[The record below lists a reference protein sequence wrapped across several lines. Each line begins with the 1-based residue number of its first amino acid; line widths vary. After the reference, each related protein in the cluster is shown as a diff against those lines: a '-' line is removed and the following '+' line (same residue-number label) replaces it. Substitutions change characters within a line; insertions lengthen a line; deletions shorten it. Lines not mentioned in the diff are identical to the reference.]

1 MEVWKIREGL
11 YQSSKI
17 DDPKLFE
24 SFEFNAVIDLEGGFD
39 EIEKK
44 DLIYLYF
51 HFYDAPYLPSIKKLR
66 VVSNF
71 GFCLWRSG
79 ARVLVHCSQGRNR
92 SSLVNGV
99 ILNLLGFP
107 GGEAADII
115 TRARP
120 GALSNPMFR
129 IYVNSLR

>member
-17 DDPKLFE
+17 DDFELFE
-24 SFEFNAVIDLEGGFD
+24 SYKFEVVIDLEGGFD
-39 EIEKK
+39 NFPKP

-51 HFYDAPYLPSIKKLR
+51 HFYDAPWLPNLKRLNT
-66 VVSNF
+66 VSSL
-71 GFCLWRSG
+71 GFSLWRDG
-79 ARVLVHCSQGRNR
+79 AKVLVHCAQGMNR

-107 GGEAADII
+107 GKEAVEII
-115 TRARP
+115 TTARP
-120 GALSNPMFR
+120 GALLNPIFR
-129 IYVNSLR
+129 LYLIGLL